1 MRSLV
6 RLLSVQCPRIDHLLR
21 GWAVLWLLALPL
33 FHIHPET
40 HPHHGEAGHVHA
52 VAIHT
57 VFSGDVESE
66 FGEARE
72 GSALPAGEETG
83 ATFTVAGA
91 HAWTTDPELS
101 FSLLNDA
108 TERKPIKPTST
119 QVFVL
124 AHHLRPDPVPH
135 HQPYEDTWAPP
146 ALTPA
151 LVDIPA
157 RAPPSLP
164 IA

>member
-1 MRSLV
+1 M
-6 RLLSVQCPRIDHLLR
+6 
-21 GWAVLWLLALPL
+21 
-33 FHIHPET
+33 
-40 HPHHGEAGHVHA
+40 
-52 VAIHT
+52 AIHT
-57 VFSGDVESE
+57 VFSGDLEGE
-66 FGEARE
+66 FGEPQE
-72 GSALPAGEETG
+72 GSTSPAGEETG
-83 ATFTVAGA
+83 PTFSTGGPQT
-91 HAWTTDPELS
+91 WTTDPELS

-108 TERKPIKPTST
+108 TDRKPIKPTST

-135 HQPYEDTWAPP
+135 HQRYEDNWSPP

-157 RAPPSLP
+157 RAPPSLS

>member
-6 RLLSVQCPRIDHLLR
+6 QILALRCPRIDPLLR

-33 FHIHPET
+33 FHIHPEA

-52 VAIHT
+52 VAVHT
-57 VFSGDVESE
+57 VFSGDLEGE
-66 FGEARE
+66 FGEPPHRSP
-72 GSALPAGEETG
+72 SAAGTDTGPAFAAEWP
-83 ATFTVAGA
+83 

-101 FSLLNDA
+101 FALLND
-108 TERKPIKPTST
+108 TSDRKPIKPSMA
-119 QVFVL
+119 QVLVL
-124 AHHLRPDPVPH
+124 AHRLRPDPVPH
-135 HQPYEDTWAPP
+135 HQPYEDNWSPL

-151 LVDIPA
+151 LIDIPV